1 MYQMHLVQTSLFA
14 GVKLMKTARLR
25 FVKHLE
31 SMPYYSLYMV
41 LSLPGNCIFS
51 SSRTGSIIRNFVVVN

>member
-41 LSLPGNCIFS
+41 LSLPGNCAFS
-51 SSRTGSIIRNFVVVN
+51 LPPGQAQSLGILL